1 MEKESE
7 FRIGKCKK
15 ITGEQNVTTMKKKIV
30 GSSCCHHRR
39 RRVVSRIQ
47 ITLPLL
53 LMIIV
58 LSQSHVHG
66 FPGADVRRIQS
77 SPVGSSLSSTRRRQ
91 HLFLPQ
97 QKPMK
102 TRTRTSSS
110 SSTSTTAL
118 QINFNV
124 DDFIFQAQSAAS
136 SVAQLSLGSAD
147 PSSNL
152 LKSIPLLYGAGL
164 LTSVSPCVWGL
175 LPLTMSYIS
184 NAAGERSDQAT
195 TLPTLAFAAGL
206 ASVFCALGLAAAA
219 GGAVVF
225 GSSTTIWLPLLSNLV
240 CCLMGLQLLELIN
253 VPLLSSSPSI
263 GSNTNNFLGLA
274 TSKTEQEEPILIDG
288 TGQILPSS
296 SSKTSKKQDEQ
307 GSLVRTFLLGGSSA
321 LVASP
326 CATPV
331 LTSILAY
338 VANEESSHPIVG
350 AAFLLVYTLGYSTPL
365 LITAATGGQFL
376 VKLKE
381 LGSTNETSFYGQV
394 APWISPITA
403 GILLWYGVNGLL
415 VTLFGDPSLAG
426 LAPILE

>member
-1 MEKESE
+1 M
-7 FRIGKCKK
+7 GKCKK
-15 ITGEQNVTTMKKKIV
+15 IPRDQNVTTKKKILGG
-30 GSSCCHHRR
+30 GSCHHHRR
-39 RRVVSRIQ
+39 RVVVSRHHS
-47 ITLPLL
+47 TLPLL
-53 LMIIV
+53 LLMIL
-58 LSQSHVHG
+58 LSQRHIHG
-66 FPGADVRRIQS
+66 FPGADVRTIQAR
-77 SPVGSSLSSTRRRQ
+77 PTGSSLSSTRRRQ
-91 HLFLPQ
+91 HFLPHRQ
-97 QKPMK
+97 HHQWQKPMTTK
-102 TRTRTSSS
+102 TSS
-110 SSTSTTAL
+110 TAL
-118 QINFNV
+118 QMNV
-124 DDFIFQAQSAAS
+124 NVENFIFQAQSAAS

-152 LKSIPLLYGAGL
+152 LKSIPLLYCAGL

-184 NAAGERSDQAT
+184 NAAGDRADHAT

-240 CCLMGLQLLELIN
+240 CCLMGLQLLELIK

-263 GSNTNNFLGLA
+263 GASSSNFLGLA

-288 TGQILPSS
+288 TGQILPPSS
-296 SSKTSKKQDEQ
+296 SNTSKKEDEQ

-331 LTSILAY
+331 LTSILAF